1 MKTRTLYLAW
11 QSDQADS
18 EHLDGRTWFPVGRLD
33 ADVEESTYRFRYTK
47 GAKEAKLKA
56 GFFPLPEFPDFEGDY
71 ESLALFPVF
80 QNRVI
85 SRNRPDFA
93 EYVRVLAL
101 DEDADQIEIL
111 SANGG
116 KRATDSFAVFPEPDT
131 GADGNFS
138 CRFFLPGGVH
148 VEQPAGSRVDELRPG
163 DKLKVSLAGKLSSGS
178 PRLRLK
184 TEEGQE
190 VGWVPQYLTHGNVS
204 CGDPLGEYEATV
216 VRVNPPPDPS
226 SQRALIELS
235 GNMGDHE
242 PMSGPDFQPLVP
254 DQPPAVGRCQLPDY
268 PRFFPRSA

>member
-1 MKTRTLYLAW
+1 MMGMKTLYLAW
-11 QSDQADS
+11 QNDQSENGHGDS
-18 EHLDGRTWFPVGRLD
+18 PSWFPIGRLD
-33 ADVEESTYRFRYTK
+33 VDIGECARHRFRYTR

-56 GFFPLPEFPDFEGDY
+56 GFVPLPEFPDFEGDY
-71 ESLALFPVF
+71 ESPALFPVF

-131 GADGNFS
+131 GADGSFS

-148 VEQPAGSRVDELRPG
+148 VDQSVGSIVDELRPG
-163 DKLKVSLAGKLSSGS
+163 EKLTVSLGGRLAVDPMRLSLQTG
-178 PRLRLK
+178 
-184 TEEGQE
+184 EGQE
-190 VGWVPQYLTHGNVS
+190 VGWAPQYLTHDLALQDQALN
-204 CGDPLGEYEATV
+204 DLEARV
-216 VRVNPPPDPS
+216 VKVNPAPAPS
-226 SQRALIELS
+226 RQRVLIEMS
-235 GNMGDHE
+235 GNLGSHE

-254 DQPPAVGRCQLPDY
+254 D
-268 PRFFPRSA
+268 